1 MNLFHEA
8 KKVLDKD
15 GKVNPL
21 GPYGKMKLTGQEVA
35 NYFRKNKVSDAK
47 VKRAVEVAL
56 DMSGAMDIASKE
68 IKKFFGDKILKSKE
82 VQKALQYANEETMS
96 EGMKMK
102 DIFRKHKRELTKA
115 YKSGDLS
122 FMSSAGKKAEDD
134 LMQWAMDNGEVNTD
148 DPDDFFDWL
157 SRDLEDIVK
166 GKIKEE
172 VEVKTLILPVILEKA
187 YDKADVKKVQ
197 QLEKKLQGM
206 LKEVDKTMR
215 GSGLSAPAFNNV
227 RSGIQKGLESIQK
240 FYKIANT
247 SSEETISENADMVL
261 HVDDKLQANLVIKY
275 ASKFGLKSKKQK
287 ISWSGKDG
295 VVVSGDADKLKK
307 FMSSVEDVFKEESI
321 IDENYRTLAKHGMGA
336 ETPKSIKVGTEVD
349 YYQKDG
355 AKYMGKITKMSRQ
368 SYTVRDDKTKK
379 DHEFFYH
386 DRIKAKK
393 LLKQGD
399 NIQEGYFMKEM
410 EDGQYFSGAEKM
422 YVDIIKKA
430 GGKNIKVYKPSRM
443 DPQLGIDF
451 KGGNISRMQQE
462 LKKKGDGTESVE
474 EAVSVEEKV
483 EYVEYKFRN
492 KRDAQKALDYFKRQQ
507 LIKLDINDD
516 GLSQYE
522 LAIDAGKNDMTKQHK
537 EVMKMLKP
545 KVMTQ
550 EAVSPAQQAAI
561 AIDRKEKRSKGAYK
575 NVMDSYR
582 QMWQDASIE
591 EGKYLKYSNLLM
603 KKAKE
608 MEAIDKAQNK
618 SGVKSPS
625 LNALKAINKEIE
637 KEMKKLGISES
648 INEAMITYRVKKMQK
663 PEEQKFTRSAK
674 MMGLKITMDK
684 GRDDTVIVMSGTKK
698 KLRDFDAVARGKS
711 SFGDP
716 STITHFDEK

>member
-1 MNLFHEA
+1 
-8 KKVLDKD
+8 
-15 GKVNPL
+15 
-21 GPYGKMKLTGQEVA
+21 
-35 NYFRKNKVSDAK
+35 
-47 VKRAVEVAL
+47 
-56 DMSGAMDIASKE
+56 
-68 IKKFFGDKILKSKE
+68 
-82 VQKALQYANEETMS
+82 
-96 EGMKMK
+96 
-102 DIFRKHKRELTKA
+102 
-115 YKSGDLS
+115 
-122 FMSSAGKKAEDD
+122 
-134 LMQWAMDNGEVNTD
+134 
-148 DPDDFFDWL
+148 
-157 SRDLEDIVK
+157 
-166 GKIKEE
+166 
-172 VEVKTLILPVILEKA
+172 
-187 YDKADVKKVQ
+187 
-197 QLEKKLQGM
+197 
-206 LKEVDKTMR
+206 
-215 GSGLSAPAFNNV
+215 
-227 RSGIQKGLESIQK
+227 
-240 FYKIANT
+240 
-247 SSEETISENADMVL
+247 
-261 HVDDKLQANLVIKY
+261 
-275 ASKFGLKSKKQK
+275 
-287 ISWSGKDG
+287 
-295 VVVSGDADKLKK
+295 
-307 FMSSVEDVFKEESI
+307 MSSVEDVFKEESI
-321 IDENYRTLAKHGMGA
+321 DENYRVLAKHGMGA

-410 EDGQYFSGAEKM
+410 EDGQYFPGAEKM

-474 EAVSVEEKV
+474 EAAISEKV

>member
-82 VQKALQYANEETMS
+82 VQNALRYANESVVS

-102 DIFRKHKRELTKA
+102 DIMRKHKRELNKA

-134 LMQWAMDNGEVNTD
+134 LMQWAMDNGEVKTD

-166 GKIKEE
+166 GKIKEDVSE
-172 VEVKTLILPVILEKA
+172 KFSPYNDKQYPRCVDFYIQFRGGKGDRITSEENKKDFIKATDMIDAYCKKNKIKQKPVYSTPMEGSSA
-187 YDKADVKKVQ
+187 YKVG
-197 QLEKKLQGM
+197 LM
-206 LKEVDKTMR
+206 IDKTYSKT
-215 GSGLSAPAFNNV
+215 GDYDNGVDLQPLYVALSKLKTAEDHGGGWDKLA
-227 RSGIQKGLESIQK
+227 
-240 FYKIANT
+240 
-247 SSEETISENADMVL
+247 EETFNAPI
-261 HVDDKLQANLVIKY
+261 Q
-275 ASKFGLKSKKQK
+275 
-287 ISWSGKDG
+287 
-295 VVVSGDADKLKK
+295 
-307 FMSSVEDVFKEESI
+307 
-321 IDENYRTLAKHGMGA
+321 ENYRTLAKHGMGA

-399 NIQEGYFMKEM
+399 NI
-410 EDGQYFSGAEKM
+410 
-422 YVDIIKKA
+422 
-430 GGKNIKVYKPSRM
+430 
-443 DPQLGIDF
+443 
-451 KGGNISRMQQE
+451 
-462 LKKKGDGTESVE
+462 
-474 EAVSVEEKV
+474 EEKV
-483 EYVEYKFRN
+483 EYAEYKFRN
-492 KRDAQKALDYFKRQQ
+492 KNDAQKALDYFKRQQ

-516 GLSQYE
+516 GLSQFE
-522 LAIDAGKNDMTKQHK
+522 LAIDAGKKDMTKQHK
-537 EVMKMLKP
+537 EVLKMLKP
-545 KVMTQ
+545 KVITT
-550 EAVSPAQQAAI
+550 EAVSVAQQAAI

-582 QMWQDASIE
+582 QMWQDATIE
-591 EGKYLKYSNLLM
+591 EGKYAKYSDLLL
-603 KKAKE
+603 KKARE
-608 MEAIDKAQNK
+608 MQAIDKAQNK

-625 LNALKAINKEIE
+625 LNALKSINKEIE
-637 KEMKKLGISES
+637 KEMKKLGITES
-648 INEAMITYRVKKMQK
+648 INEEMITYRVKKMQK

-684 GRDDTVIVMSGTKK
+684 GKDDTVIVMSGTKK
-698 KLRDFDAVARGKS
+698 KLRDFDAIARGKS

>member
-1 MNLFHEA
+1 MLSCHTQYLESRMNLFHEA

-82 VQKALQYANEETMS
+82 VQNALRYANESVVS

-102 DIFRKHKRELTKA
+102 DIMRKHKRELNKA

-122 FMSSAGKKAEDD
+122 FMSSAGRKAEED
-134 LMQWAMDNGEVNTD
+134 LMQWAMDNGEVKTD

-166 GKIKEE
+166 GKIKEDVSE
-172 VEVKTLILPVILEKA
+172 KFSPYNDKQYPRCVDFYIQFRGGKGDRITSEENKKDFEKA
-187 YDKADVKKVQ
+187 TKMIDAYCKSNKIKQKPVYSTPEEGSSAYKVG
-197 QLEKKLQGM
+197 LM
-206 LKEVDKTMR
+206 IDKTYSKTDDYDR
-215 GSGLSAPAFNNV
+215 GVDLQPLYVALSKLKTAEDHGGGWDKLA
-227 RSGIQKGLESIQK
+227 
-240 FYKIANT
+240 
-247 SSEETISENADMVL
+247 EETFNAPI
-261 HVDDKLQANLVIKY
+261 Q
-275 ASKFGLKSKKQK
+275 
-287 ISWSGKDG
+287 
-295 VVVSGDADKLKK
+295 
-307 FMSSVEDVFKEESI
+307 
-321 IDENYRTLAKHGMGA
+321 ENYRKLAKHGMGA

-386 DRIKAKK
+386 DRIKAAK

-399 NIQEGYFMKEM
+399 NI
-410 EDGQYFSGAEKM
+410 
-422 YVDIIKKA
+422 
-430 GGKNIKVYKPSRM
+430 
-443 DPQLGIDF
+443 
-451 KGGNISRMQQE
+451 
-462 LKKKGDGTESVE
+462 
-474 EAVSVEEKV
+474 EEKV
-483 EYVEYKFRN
+483 EYAEYKFRN

-516 GLSQYE
+516 GLSHYE
-522 LAIDAGKNDMTKQHK
+522 LAIDAGKKDMTKQHK
-537 EVMKMLKP
+537 EILKMLKP
-545 KVMTQ
+545 KVLTT
-550 EAVSPAQQAAI
+550 EAVSVAQQAAI

-591 EGKYLKYSNLLM
+591 EGKYAKYSDLLL
-603 KKAKE
+603 KKARE
-608 MEAIDKAQNK
+608 MQAIDKAQNK

-625 LNALKAINKEIE
+625 LNALKSINKEIE

>member
-247 SSEETISENADMVL
+247 S
-261 HVDDKLQANLVIKY
+261 
-275 ASKFGLKSKKQK
+275 
-287 ISWSGKDG
+287 
-295 VVVSGDADKLKK
+295 
-307 FMSSVEDVFKEESI
+307 KES
-321 IDENYRTLAKHGMGA
+321 IDENYRVLAKHGMGA

-410 EDGQYFSGAEKM
+410 EDGQYFPGAEKM

-430 GGKNIKVYKPSRM
+430 GGKNIKIYKPSRM

-474 EAVSVEEKV
+474 EAAISEKV

>member
-47 VKRAVEVAL
+47 VKKAVEVAL
-56 DMSGAMDIASKE
+56 DMSGADTIARQE
-68 IKKFFGDKILKSKE
+68 IKKFYGDKILKSKE
-82 VQKALQYANEETMS
+82 VQNALQYANEETII
-96 EGMKMK
+96 ERMKMK
-102 DIFRKHKRELTKA
+102 DIFKKHKRELTKA

-122 FMSSAGKKAEDD
+122 FMSPAARKAEDD
-134 LMQWAMDNGEVNTD
+134 LMQWAMDNGEVKTD

-166 GKIKEE
+166 GKIKEDVSE
-172 VEVKTLILPVILEKA
+172 KFSPYNDKQYPRCVDFYIQFRGGKGDRITSEENKKDYETAKKMIDTYCRTNKIKQKPVYSTPEEGSSAYKVGLMIDKTYSKTDD
-187 YDKADVKKVQ
+187 YDKGVDLQPLYVA
-197 QLEKKLQGM
+197 LSKLKTAEDHGGGW
-206 LKEVDKTMR
+206 DK
-215 GSGLSAPAFNNV
+215 LA
-227 RSGIQKGLESIQK
+227 
-240 FYKIANT
+240 
-247 SSEETISENADMVL
+247 EETFNSPI
-261 HVDDKLQANLVIKY
+261 Q
-275 ASKFGLKSKKQK
+275 
-287 ISWSGKDG
+287 
-295 VVVSGDADKLKK
+295 
-307 FMSSVEDVFKEESI
+307 
-321 IDENYRTLAKHGMGA
+321 ENYRKLAKHGMGT
-336 ETPKSIKVGTEVD
+336 ETPKSIKVGTEID

-355 AKYMGKITKMSRQ
+355 AKYMGKVTKMSRQ

-386 DRIKAKK
+386 DRIKAAK

-399 NIQEGYFMKEM
+399 NI
-410 EDGQYFSGAEKM
+410 S
-422 YVDIIKKA
+422 
-430 GGKNIKVYKPSRM
+430 
-443 DPQLGIDF
+443 
-451 KGGNISRMQQE
+451 
-462 LKKKGDGTESVE
+462 
-474 EAVSVEEKV
+474 EKV
-483 EYVEYKFRN
+483 EYAEYKFKN
-492 KRDAQKALDYFKRQQ
+492 KRDAQKALDYFKSQQ
-507 LIKLDINDD
+507 QIDLDINDD
-516 GLSQYE
+516 GLSQFE
-522 LAIDAGKNDMTKQHK
+522 LTIDAGKNDMTKQHK

-591 EGKYLKYSNLLM
+591 EGKYLKYSNLLL

-618 SGVKSPS
+618 SKVKNPS

-637 KEMKKLGISES
+637 AEMKKLGIKES
-648 INEAMITYRVKKMQK
+648 INEEMITYRVKKMQK

-684 GRDDTVIVMSGTKK
+684 GKDDTVIVMSGTKK
-698 KLRDFDAVARGKS
+698 KLRDFDAIARGKS

>member
-82 VQKALQYANEETMS
+82 VQNALQYANESVVS

-102 DIFRKHKRELTKA
+102 DIMRKHKRELNKA

-134 LMQWAMDNGEVNTD
+134 LMQWAMDNGEVKTD

-166 GKIKEE
+166 GKIKE
-172 VEVKTLILPVILEKA
+172 
-187 YDKADVKKVQ
+187 DVKEGYFQIEMEDDDYYPNAEKMYVDIIKKAGGKNIKVYKPSRMDP
-197 QLEKKLQGM
+197 QLGIDFKGGDISRMRKELDKKG
-206 LKEVDKTMR
+206 DGT
-215 GSGLSAPAFNNV
+215 
-227 RSGIQKGLESIQK
+227 
-240 FYKIANT
+240 
-247 SSEETISENADMVL
+247 ET
-261 HVDDKLQANLVIKY
+261 
-275 ASKFGLKSKKQK
+275 
-287 ISWSGKDG
+287 
-295 VVVSGDADKLKK
+295 
-307 FMSSVEDVFKEESI
+307 

-386 DRIKAKK
+386 DRIKAAK

-399 NIQEGYFMKEM
+399 NI
-410 EDGQYFSGAEKM
+410 
-422 YVDIIKKA
+422 
-430 GGKNIKVYKPSRM
+430 
-443 DPQLGIDF
+443 
-451 KGGNISRMQQE
+451 
-462 LKKKGDGTESVE
+462 
-474 EAVSVEEKV
+474 EEKV
-483 EYVEYKFRN
+483 EYAEYKFRN

-522 LAIDAGKNDMTKQHK
+522 LAIDAGKKDMTKQHK
-537 EVMKMLKP
+537 EILKMLKP
-545 KVMTQ
+545 KVLTT

-582 QMWQDASIE
+582 AMWEDGQKYAPQLDEAVADLTVDIRNRIPKPADQNKHAMEIAKQAKRFGLKSSMM
-591 EGKYLKYSNLLM
+591 GKHVRLKGG
-603 KKAKE
+603 KKAVN
-608 MEAIDKAQNK
+608 DF
-618 SGVKSPS
+618 
-625 LNALKAINKEIE
+625 L
-637 KEMKKLGISES
+637 
-648 INEAMITYRVKKMQK
+648 RV
-663 PEEQKFTRSAK
+663 
-674 MMGLKITMDK
+674 
-684 GRDDTVIVMSGTKK
+684 VI
-698 KLRDFDAVARGKS
+698 GKS
-711 SFGDP
+711 SYGDP
-716 STITHFDEK
+716 TEKDTSTPQIDKMLTKGLKEDKRDAFISTILEKAYDENDVKKVQQLEKKLQGMLKEVDKTMKGSGLSAPAFNNVRSGIVKGLQSIQKFYKIAKK

>member
-1 MNLFHEA
+1 MLYYHTQYLESRMNLFHEA

-82 VQKALQYANEETMS
+82 VQNALQYANESVVS

-102 DIFRKHKRELTKA
+102 DIMRKHKRELNKA

-134 LMQWAMDNGEVNTD
+134 LMQWAMDNGEVKTD

-166 GKIKEE
+166 GKIKE
-172 VEVKTLILPVILEKA
+172 
-187 YDKADVKKVQ
+187 DVKEGYFQIEMEDDDYYPNAEKMYVDIIKKAGGKNIKVYKPSRMDP
-197 QLEKKLQGM
+197 QLGIDFKGGNISRMRKELDKKG
-206 LKEVDKTMR
+206 DGT
-215 GSGLSAPAFNNV
+215 
-227 RSGIQKGLESIQK
+227 
-240 FYKIANT
+240 
-247 SSEETISENADMVL
+247 ET
-261 HVDDKLQANLVIKY
+261 
-275 ASKFGLKSKKQK
+275 
-287 ISWSGKDG
+287 
-295 VVVSGDADKLKK
+295 
-307 FMSSVEDVFKEESI
+307 

-386 DRIKAKK
+386 DRIKAAK

-399 NIQEGYFMKEM
+399 NI
-410 EDGQYFSGAEKM
+410 
-422 YVDIIKKA
+422 
-430 GGKNIKVYKPSRM
+430 
-443 DPQLGIDF
+443 
-451 KGGNISRMQQE
+451 
-462 LKKKGDGTESVE
+462 
-474 EAVSVEEKV
+474 EEKV
-483 EYVEYKFRN
+483 EYAEYKFRN

-522 LAIDAGKNDMTKQHK
+522 LAIDAGKKDMTKQHK
-537 EVMKMLKP
+537 EILKMLKP
-545 KVMTQ
+545 KVLTT

-591 EGKYLKYSNLLM
+591 EGKYLKYSNLLL

-608 MEAIDKAQNK
+608 MEAIDKAQDK
-618 SGVKSPS
+618 SKVKNPS

-637 KEMKKLGISES
+637 AEMKKLGIKES
-648 INEAMITYRVKKMQK
+648 INEEMITYRVKKMQK

-684 GRDDTVIVMSGTKK
+684 GKDDTVIVMSGTKK
-698 KLRDFDAVARGKS
+698 KLRDFDAIARGKS

-716 STITHFDEK
+716 STISHFDEDKRDASISTILEKAYDENDVKKVQQLEKKLQGMLKEVDKTMKGSGLSAPAFNNVRSGIVKGLQSIQKFYKIAKK

>member
-410 EDGQYFSGAEKM
+410 EDGQYFPGAEKM

-474 EAVSVEEKV
+474 EAAISEKV

-591 EGKYLKYSNLLM
+591 EGKYAKYSDLLL
-603 KKAKE
+603 KKARE
-608 MEAIDKAQNK
+608 MQAIDKAQNK

-625 LNALKAINKEIE
+625 LNALKSINKEIE

>member
-1 MNLFHEA
+1 MLYYHTQYLESRMNLFHEA
-8 KKVLDKD
+8 KKILDKD

-35 NYFRKNKVSDAK
+35 NYFRKNKVSDKK

-82 VQKALQYANEETMS
+82 VQNALRYANEEVVSEGKEEYIMKKGSFTRKVDGKTADKMKRQGWKLVAKETVS

-102 DIFRKHKRELTKA
+102 DIMRKHKRELNKA

-134 LMQWAMDNGEVNTD
+134 LMQWAMDNGEVKTD

-166 GKIKEE
+166 GKIKED
-172 VEVKTLILPVILEKA
+172 VEEGYFQMEMEDDDYYPNAEKM
-187 YDKADVKKVQ
+187 YVDIIKKSGGKNIKVYEPSRMDPQLGIDFKGGNISRMRKELDK
-197 QLEKKLQGM
+197 
-206 LKEVDKTMR
+206 
-215 GSGLSAPAFNNV
+215 
-227 RSGIQKGLESIQK
+227 KGDG
-240 FYKIANT
+240 T
-247 SSEETISENADMVL
+247 ET
-261 HVDDKLQANLVIKY
+261 
-275 ASKFGLKSKKQK
+275 
-287 ISWSGKDG
+287 
-295 VVVSGDADKLKK
+295 
-307 FMSSVEDVFKEESI
+307 

-336 ETPKSIKVGTEVD
+336 EDKKSIKVGTEVD

-355 AKYMGKITKMSRQ
+355 AKYMGKITKMSAKG
-368 SYTVRDDKTKK
+368 YTVRDDKTKK
-379 DHEFFYH
+379 DHEFMYH
-386 DRIKAKK
+386 DRVKAKK

-399 NIQEGYFMKEM
+399 N
-410 EDGQYFSGAEKM
+410 
-422 YVDIIKKA
+422 
-430 GGKNIKVYKPSRM
+430 
-443 DPQLGIDF
+443 LG
-451 KGGNISRMQQE
+451 
-462 LKKKGDGTESVE
+462 
-474 EAVSVEEKV
+474 EKV
-483 EYVEYKFRN
+483 EYAEYKFRN
-492 KRDAQKALDYFKRQQ
+492 KRDAQKALDYFKSQQ

-522 LAIDAGKNDMTKQHK
+522 LAIDAGKKDMTKQHK
-537 EVMKMLKP
+537 EILKMLKP
-545 KVMTQ
+545 KVLTT

-582 QMWQDASIE
+582 TMWEDGQKYAPQLDE
-591 EGKYLKYSNLLM
+591 E
-603 KKAKE
+603 
-608 MEAIDKAQNK
+608 
-618 SGVKSPS
+618 
-625 LNALKAINKEIE
+625 
-637 KEMKKLGISES
+637 
-648 INEAMITYRVKKMQK
+648 MITYRVKKMQK
-663 PEEQKFTRSAK
+663 PEEQKFIRSAK

-698 KLRDFDAVARGKS
+698 KLRDFDSVARGKS

-716 STITHFDEK
+716 STISHFDEK

>member
-47 VKRAVEVAL
+47 VKKAVEVAL
-56 DMSGAMDIASKE
+56 DMSGADTIARQE
-68 IKKFFGDKILKSKE
+68 IKKFYGDKILKSKE
-82 VQKALQYANEETMS
+82 VQNALQYANEETII
-96 EGMKMK
+96 ERMKMK
-102 DIFRKHKRELTKA
+102 DIFRKHKREITKA

-122 FMSSAGKKAEDD
+122 FMSPAARKAEDD
-134 LMQWAMDNGEVNTD
+134 LMQWAMDNGEVKTD

-166 GKIKEE
+166 GKIKEDVSE
-172 VEVKTLILPVILEKA
+172 KFSPYNDKQYPRCVDFYIQFRGGKGDRITSPENKKDYETAKKMIDTYCRTNKIKQKPVYSTPEEGSSAYKVGLMIDKTYSKTDD
-187 YDKADVKKVQ
+187 YDKGVDLQPLYVA
-197 QLEKKLQGM
+197 LSKLKTAEDHGGGW
-206 LKEVDKTMR
+206 DK
-215 GSGLSAPAFNNV
+215 LA
-227 RSGIQKGLESIQK
+227 
-240 FYKIANT
+240 
-247 SSEETISENADMVL
+247 EETFNSPI
-261 HVDDKLQANLVIKY
+261 Q
-275 ASKFGLKSKKQK
+275 
-287 ISWSGKDG
+287 
-295 VVVSGDADKLKK
+295 
-307 FMSSVEDVFKEESI
+307 
-321 IDENYRTLAKHGMGA
+321 ENYRTLAKHGMGA
-336 ETPKSIKVGTEVD
+336 EDKKSIKVGTEVD

-355 AKYMGKITKMSRQ
+355 AKYMGKITKMSAKG
-368 SYTVRDDKTKK
+368 YTVRDDKTKK
-379 DHEFFYH
+379 DHEFMYH
-386 DRIKAKK
+386 DRVKAKK

-399 NIQEGYFMKEM
+399 NISENADMVLHVDDKLQASLVVKMANKFGLKSKKTKISWSGK
-410 EDGQYFSGAEKM
+410 DGVVVSG
-422 YVDIIKKA
+422 DS
-430 GGKNIKVYKPSRM
+430 GK
-443 DPQLGIDF
+443 
-451 KGGNISRMQQE
+451 
-462 LKKKGDGTESVE
+462 LKKFMSSVE
-474 EAVSVEEKV
+474 DVFKEETISEKV

-492 KRDAQKALDYFKRQQ
+492 KRDAQKALDYFKSQQ
-507 LIKLDINDD
+507 QIDLDINDD
-516 GLSQYE
+516 GLSQFE
-522 LAIDAGKNDMTKQHK
+522 LTIDAGKNDMTKQHK

-591 EGKYLKYSNLLM
+591 EGKYLKYSNLLL

-618 SGVKSPS
+618 SKVKNPS

-637 KEMKKLGISES
+637 AEMKKLGIKES
-648 INEAMITYRVKKMQK
+648 INEEMITYRVKKMQK

-684 GRDDTVIVMSGTKK
+684 GKDDTVIVMSGTKK
-698 KLRDFDAVARGKS
+698 KLRDFDAIARGKS

>member
-82 VQKALQYANEETMS
+82 VQNALRYANESVVS

-102 DIFRKHKRELTKA
+102 DIMRKHKRELNKA

-134 LMQWAMDNGEVNTD
+134 LMQWAMDNGEVKTD

-166 GKIKEE
+166 GKIKEDVSE
-172 VEVKTLILPVILEKA
+172 KFSPYNDKQYPRCVDFYIQFRGGKGDRITSEENKKDFIKACDMIDAYCKKNKIKQKPVYSTPMEGSSA
-187 YDKADVKKVQ
+187 YKVG
-197 QLEKKLQGM
+197 LM
-206 LKEVDKTMR
+206 IDKTYSKT
-215 GSGLSAPAFNNV
+215 GDYDNGVDLQPLYVALSKLKTAEDHGGGWDKLA
-227 RSGIQKGLESIQK
+227 
-240 FYKIANT
+240 
-247 SSEETISENADMVL
+247 EETFNAPI
-261 HVDDKLQANLVIKY
+261 Q
-275 ASKFGLKSKKQK
+275 
-287 ISWSGKDG
+287 
-295 VVVSGDADKLKK
+295 
-307 FMSSVEDVFKEESI
+307 
-321 IDENYRTLAKHGMGA
+321 ENYRTLAKHGMGA

-399 NIQEGYFMKEM
+399 NI
-410 EDGQYFSGAEKM
+410 
-422 YVDIIKKA
+422 
-430 GGKNIKVYKPSRM
+430 
-443 DPQLGIDF
+443 
-451 KGGNISRMQQE
+451 
-462 LKKKGDGTESVE
+462 
-474 EAVSVEEKV
+474 EEKV
-483 EYVEYKFRN
+483 EYAEYKFRN
-492 KRDAQKALDYFKRQQ
+492 KNDAQKALDYFKRQQ

-516 GLSQYE
+516 GLSQFE
-522 LAIDAGKNDMTKQHK
+522 LAIDAGKKDMTKQHK
-537 EVMKMLKP
+537 EVLKMLKP
-545 KVMTQ
+545 KVITT
-550 EAVSPAQQAAI
+550 EAVSVAQQAAI

-582 QMWQDASIE
+582 QMWQDATIE
-591 EGKYLKYSNLLM
+591 EGKYAKYSDLLL
-603 KKAKE
+603 KKARE
-608 MEAIDKAQNK
+608 MQAIDKAQNK

-625 LNALKAINKEIE
+625 LNALKSINKEIE
-637 KEMKKLGISES
+637 KEMKKLGITES
-648 INEAMITYRVKKMQK
+648 INEEMITYRVKKMQK

-684 GRDDTVIVMSGTKK
+684 GKDDTVIVMSGTKK
-698 KLRDFDAVARGKS
+698 KLRDFDAIARGKS
-711 SFGDP
+711 SYGDP

>member
-1 MNLFHEA
+1 MLSCHTQYLESRMNLFHEA

-35 NYFRKNKVSDAK
+35 NYFRKNKVSDKK

-56 DMSGAMDIASKE
+56 DMGGAFDIASKE

-82 VQKALQYANEETMS
+82 VQNALRYANESVVSEGKEEYIMKKGSFTRKVDGKTADKMKRQGWKLVAKETVS

-102 DIFRKHKRELTKA
+102 DIMRKHKRELNKA

-134 LMQWAMDNGEVNTD
+134 LMQWAMDNGEVKTD

-166 GKIKEE
+166 GKIKE
-172 VEVKTLILPVILEKA
+172 
-187 YDKADVKKVQ
+187 DVKEGYFQMEMEDDDYYPNAEKMYVDIIKKSGGKNIKVYEPSRMDP
-197 QLEKKLQGM
+197 QLGIDFKGGNISRMRKELDKKG
-206 LKEVDKTMR
+206 DGT
-215 GSGLSAPAFNNV
+215 
-227 RSGIQKGLESIQK
+227 
-240 FYKIANT
+240 
-247 SSEETISENADMVL
+247 ET
-261 HVDDKLQANLVIKY
+261 
-275 ASKFGLKSKKQK
+275 
-287 ISWSGKDG
+287 
-295 VVVSGDADKLKK
+295 
-307 FMSSVEDVFKEESI
+307 

-336 ETPKSIKVGTEVD
+336 EDKKSIKVGTEVD

-355 AKYMGKITKMSRQ
+355 AKYMGKITKMSAKG
-368 SYTVRDDKTKK
+368 YTVRDDKTKK
-379 DHEFFYH
+379 DHEFMYH
-386 DRIKAKK
+386 DRVKAKK

-399 NIQEGYFMKEM
+399 N
-410 EDGQYFSGAEKM
+410 
-422 YVDIIKKA
+422 
-430 GGKNIKVYKPSRM
+430 
-443 DPQLGIDF
+443 LG
-451 KGGNISRMQQE
+451 
-462 LKKKGDGTESVE
+462 
-474 EAVSVEEKV
+474 EKV
-483 EYVEYKFRN
+483 EYAEYKFRN
-492 KRDAQKALDYFKRQQ
+492 KRDAQKALDYFKSQQ

-522 LAIDAGKNDMTKQHK
+522 LAIDAGKKDMTKQHK
-537 EVMKMLKP
+537 EILKMLKP
-545 KVMTQ
+545 KVLTT

-582 QMWQDASIE
+582 AMWEDGQKYAPQLDE
-591 EGKYLKYSNLLM
+591 E
-603 KKAKE
+603 
-608 MEAIDKAQNK
+608 
-618 SGVKSPS
+618 
-625 LNALKAINKEIE
+625 
-637 KEMKKLGISES
+637 
-648 INEAMITYRVKKMQK
+648 MITYRVKKMQK
-663 PEEQKFTRSAK
+663 PEEQKFIRSAK

-698 KLRDFDAVARGKS
+698 KLRDFDSVARGKS

-716 STITHFDEK
+716 STISHFDEK

>member
-410 EDGQYFSGAEKM
+410 EDGQYFPGAEKM

-430 GGKNIKVYKPSRM
+430 GGKNIKIYKPSRM